1 MAGHDFPEQPVR
13 LADGPCRE
21 EEGGVR
27 SGRRAVTE
35 RDGPEAVDRERLA
48 AGAVK
53 LATLLRLA
61 VTLGLLEVE
70 RVDVAIAKV
79 SDEQLAAQLPKVGR
93 ANGQPPWRIEP
104 PSRGPARDH
113 TPARVERAAGPVP
126 DP

>member
-13 LADGPCRE
+13 LAQGPCCE

-61 VTLGLLEVE
+61 VTLGLLEVG
-70 RVDVAIAKV
+70 RVDVAIANV
-79 SDEQLAAQLPKVGR
+79 SDAQIAPELPQVGR
-93 ANGQPPWRIEP
+93 GNGQRPWRID
-104 PSRGPARDH
+104 PSSRAPATDQI
-113 TPARVERAAGPVP
+113 AV
-126 DP
+126 